1 MWIRRTCNL
10 LLVVIILLGNLV
22 DFVST
27 GYAESTPSQ
36 EQGQEKKAKDVTVLQ
51 GKSDMNI
58 MGLSPNEVVVADG
71 KKGSNLFDFEAF
83 IKPSDIEDEMA
94 PLI

>member
-1 MWIRRTCNL
+1 

-27 GYAESTPSQ
+27 GFAESTPSQ

-71 KKGSNLFDFEAF
+71 KKVVIYLILKHLSNLQT
-83 IKPSDIEDEMA
+83 
-94 PLI
+94 L